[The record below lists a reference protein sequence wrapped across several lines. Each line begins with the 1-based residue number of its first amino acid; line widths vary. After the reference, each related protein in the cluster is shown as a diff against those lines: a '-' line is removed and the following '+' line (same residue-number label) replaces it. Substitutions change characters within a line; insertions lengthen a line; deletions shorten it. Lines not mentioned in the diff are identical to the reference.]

1 MMRVNPYLFFSG
13 NCEEAF
19 TFYHKVLGGKITAM
33 MKHRGTEAE
42 AYVPADWVDKVMHA
56 ALDLGEDILM
66 GSDSSPDHQEP
77 MQSVYVSLQFSDA
90 DEGKRI
96 FDALAEGGT
105 VKMPF
110 TPTFFSAGFGMLED
124 RFGARW
130 MVNAGEPSS

>member
-1 MMRVNPYLFFSG
+1 MRANPYLFFSG

-19 TFYHKVLGGKITAM
+19 KFYEKALGGKITAM

-42 AYVPADWVDKVMHA
+42 PHVPAEWADKIMHA
-56 ALDLGEDILM
+56 ALDLGDDVLM
-66 GSDSSPDHQEP
+66 GSDSPPAFQEP
-77 MQSVYVSLQFSDA
+77 MKSVYVSLQFADA

-110 TPTFFSAGFGMLED
+110 SPTFFSAGFGMLID
-124 RFGARW
+124 RFGAPW
-130 MVNAGEPSS
+130 MINAGEPGA